1 MDYKSM
7 VLLVL
12 LGSVE
17 SFFFSPPFFLPV
29 VHFSRG
35 VPEDGISGNYNV
47 D

>member
-17 SFFFSPPFFLPV
+17 SFFFLSPFLP
-29 VHFSRG
+29 
-35 VPEDGISGNYNV
+35 SGCSF
-47 D
+47 